1 VGTILIPLLVFAIL
15 ILLPFIDRNRD
26 KRPIKRPLAT
36 GGLVLGI
43 LGLGVL
49 TILGVLS
56 PRTPE
61 ELAMA
66 PRLGPEHLSQE
77 EQAGMRLYTDSGCV
91 QCHSV
96 GGIGGNVGP
105 DLTNVRSGRD
115 VSWLVNHIHSPQG
128 AIEKTVRPAFAPSP
142 ENLKA
147 LALYLVRLNPTS
159 PAVGLSGITGAEL
172 GRIVYV
178 REKCAVCHEI
188 DFTGPVLFGVSNRR
202 DRKYLIDHFKDPRAF
217 VRDSKMPSF
226 AHLPEEE
233 LNALVDYL
241 DTLK

>member
-1 VGTILIPLLVFAIL
+1 
-15 ILLPFIDRNRD
+15 
-26 KRPIKRPLAT
+26 
-36 GGLVLGI
+36 LGI